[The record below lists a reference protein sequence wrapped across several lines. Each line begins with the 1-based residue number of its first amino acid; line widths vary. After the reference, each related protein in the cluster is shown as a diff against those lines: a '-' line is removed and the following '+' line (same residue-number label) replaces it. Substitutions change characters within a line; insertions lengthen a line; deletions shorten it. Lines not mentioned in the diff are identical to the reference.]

1 LIFRH
6 ELLNLSTD
14 TRAFA
19 LVGAYMGY
27 FALLE
32 EGVNEALGV
41 ILNIDGSRRII
52 VGRNMGFDDKLK
64 SLRALISAFVYDEAK
79 RQRFDKLAIR
89 ARNIGQTRNVVAHS
103 PFRGSEQSDGV
114 EFFAWSATKELRDL
128 EMDWSVDRFLTEI
141 ASINQLDSEMR
152 SIESQ
157 MTMQRIAEALT
168 RNEAP
173 RKGTSLPG
181 TFGGLFLAGKAL
193 LEEEDK

>member
-1 LIFRH
+1 MLFKPA
-6 ELLNLSTD
+6 LLKLSPD
-14 TRAFA
+14 TRAFT

-41 ILNIDGSRRII
+41 TLNIDGSRRII

-79 RQRFDKLAIR
+79 RKRFDKLATD
-89 ARNIGQTRNVVAHS
+89 ARKIGEIRNVVAHS

-114 EFFAWSATKELRDL
+114 EFFAWSATKELRNL

-141 ASINQLDSEMR
+141 DGINHLDNEMR

-168 RNEAP
+168 RNETP
-173 RKGTSLPG
+173 RKGSTLPG

-193 LEEEDK
+193 MDGEDK